1 MFMSISRAIDLLNE
15 KVANAVAYALL
26 AAVTICTVNA
36 LVRYIFNASSNAWL
50 EIQWYLFAAMFML
63 ASSHTLKR
71 DEHVRIDV
79 IAGRFSKRTQVWID
93 LFGFLFFLMPISLVI
108 LYFGVPFAIG
118 SIQSGE
124 MSSNAGGLIV
134 WPAKLLVPVG
144 FALMVLQ
151 GVSEIIK
158 RIAFLAGKIDGHEFA
173 KHVATPEEEIAAI
186 KAANKLQ

>member
-1 MFMSISRAIDLLNE
+1 MFMSISRAIDQLNE

-36 LVRYIFNASSNAWL
+36 LVRYLFNASSNAWL

-93 LFGFLFFLMPISLVI
+93 LFGFVLFLMPISLVI
-108 LYFGVPFAIG
+108 LYFGVPFALG